1 LVVWVWFTYNVA
13 VDLVSDDG
21 HLVAVGNGEDGAK
34 VRRREVGPAWV
45 ARVGLEASARQGEA

>member
-1 LVVWVWFTYNVA
+1 VWVWFTYNVA